1 MSALSKMVSSS
12 SSLTPVM
19 KDGECRSWSELPYVL
34 TSSILR
40 RLDYT
45 DILVNAQRVCRS
57 WRRVCKD
64 PAMWSKIDLRDLG
77 KFRYLVKTLCRH
89 ILDLSQ
95 GGLVELDM
103 WYIGPDSL
111 LDYIAYRSSNL
122 RSLKLDLISMITTDG
137 LTEALGKLPLLEE
150 LELSRYTLSG
160 DSLKVVGQSCPKLK
174 TLKLH
179 SLEIRPPGYGN
190 DDDALAIAET
200 MHGLRFLLLFG
211 NCLTKVG
218 LNAILDNCLD
228 LEHLDLRLCFNFK
241 LVGDLEKRCSERIK
255 VLRRPFDSPDCP
267 YDEREIHAD
276 ISDDE
281 VPFVPDTKMASSPL
295 TPVMKED
302 GECRNWSELP
312 YELMASIL
320 SRLDT
325 IDILE
330 NAQKVCTS
338 WHRVCKDPAMWR
350 KIDFRY
356 FGDKKYNL
364 ETMCRHAVDL
374 CQGGLLEIDISCFG
388 TDSLLNYIADRSSI
402 LRSLEL
408 ALISVT
414 TEGLAEAI
422 GKLPFLEELE
432 ITEFAMWGC
441 YLKVV
446 GQSCPKLKTLKLN
459 CIRDGFD
466 PPFYVSDDDALAIAE
481 TMHGL
486 RFLQLFSN
494 GLTDAGLKAILDN
507 CPDLEHLDL
516 NHCFN
521 FQILFSQQ
529 NPEKA
534 GDDNLS
540 LWLKGWSNAIHEALA
555 ELPYELTSSILRS
568 LSSIDIL
575 ENAQRV
581 CTSWRHVCKDPEMW
595 RKIDM
600 RNLVDVGYTLEIM
613 CRHAVDRSQRGLV
626 EINIWHFATDSL
638 LNHIAERSSNLRSL
652 RLVMCS
658 RITNDGLAKA
668 LAKLPLLE
676 ELEFSYCPL
685 SVESLRLS
693 GRSCPNLKTLK
704 LNRLRLMRFP
714 YESDDDAL
722 AIAETMPKLS
732 HLQLFA
738 NTLTDAGLNAILDN
752 CPNLEHLDLRECRSV
767 KLSGDLRK
775 RCSERIKVL
784 REPFDFGTNPS
795 TAKFRVAE
803 GMTKRTPSSS
813 GLAMTMH
820 PSQKEREF
828 TFLCNDNTEHE
839 SKIKH
844 IILSIC
850 WFFNYFSI
858 SKVLVSEK
866 ADDDPLLLIME
877 EICSP
882 S

>member
-1 MSALSKMVSSS
+1 CS
-12 SSLTPVM
+12 P
-19 KDGECRSWSELPYVL
+19 L
-34 TSSILR
+34 TS
-40 RLDYT
+40 
-45 DILVNAQRVCRS
+45 
-57 WRRVCKD
+57 
-64 PAMWSKIDLRDLG
+64 
-77 KFRYLVKTLCRH
+77 
-89 ILDLSQ
+89 
-95 GGLVELDM
+95 E
-103 WYIGPDSL
+103 
-111 LDYIAYRSSNL
+111 
-122 RSLKLDLISMITTDG
+122 G
-137 LTEALGKLPLLEE
+137 LTEAIVKLPLLEELDVSYCSLSVESLKVVGQSLPNLKTLKLNRQSCPNLKKLRLNSETNHQFNDEELNDKKALGIAESMPELRHLQLVGNTLTNRGLTAILDGCPHLEHLDLRKSLGKLPLLEE

-281 VPFVPDTKMASSPL
+281 VPFVPDVNSYGVFENTFHIIFLFNMSSGLVIPLYLTMELRLYDHQTKMASSPL

-364 ETMCRHAVDL
+364 EIMCRHAVDL
-374 CQGGLLEIDISCFG
+374 SQGGLLEIDISCFG
-388 TDSLLNYIADRSSI
+388 TDSLLNYIADRSSN

-422 GKLPFLEELE
+422 GKLPSHEELK
-432 ITEFAMWGC
+432 ITEFAMWGG

-446 GQSCPKLKTLKLN
+446 GQSCPKLKTLNLN
-459 CIRDGFD
+459 CIRIGFD
-466 PPFYVSDDDALAIAE
+466 PPFYVSDDDALDIAE

-521 FQILFSQQ
+521 VNF
-529 NPEKA
+529 
-534 GDDNLS
+534 
-540 LWLKGWSNAIHEALA
+540 
-555 ELPYELTSSILRS
+555 
-568 LSSIDIL
+568 
-575 ENAQRV
+575 
-581 CTSWRHVCKDPEMW
+581 
-595 RKIDM
+595 
-600 RNLVDVGYTLEIM
+600 
-613 CRHAVDRSQRGLV
+613 
-626 EINIWHFATDSL
+626 
-638 LNHIAERSSNLRSL
+638 
-652 RLVMCS
+652 
-658 RITNDGLAKA
+658 
-668 LAKLPLLE
+668 
-676 ELEFSYCPL
+676 
-685 SVESLRLS
+685 
-693 GRSCPNLKTLK
+693 
-704 LNRLRLMRFP
+704 
-714 YESDDDAL
+714 
-722 AIAETMPKLS
+722 
-732 HLQLFA
+732 
-738 NTLTDAGLNAILDN
+738 
-752 CPNLEHLDLRECRSV
+752 
-767 KLSGDLRK
+767 SGDLEK

-784 REPFDFGTNPS
+784 VRPGSPRIFDF
-795 TAKFRVAE
+795 
-803 GMTKRTPSSS
+803 
-813 GLAMTMH
+813 
-820 PSQKEREF
+820 
-828 TFLCNDNTEHE
+828 
-839 SKIKH
+839 
-844 IILSIC
+844 SI
-850 WFFNYFSI
+850 FEDSVTLD
-858 SKVLVSEK
+858 S
-866 ADDDPLLLIME
+866 DHDQ
-877 EICSP
+877 
-882 S
+882 